1 MRAPVFFAAVVLTGF
16 GWVMANPP
24 NENPAGGNATG
35 GDAAEEC
42 CAPIECG
49 PPAGSMTDWF
59 NVGIDLGRAEEAAR
73 RDVAPRVIAADFRSA
88 IASRTIGISAVQSRL
103 ETLLAEIEATDSP
116 ETVVSLVATAKQD
129 IARLASI
136 DARSPSNPAT
146 ATTYVASMWV
156 GTWDT
161 TYGTMVLE
169 HGEAPGS
176 LVGYYGSSE
185 YLIRATVDSNNPG
198 VIEGTWQEGGSTG
211 RLRFALTDSV
221 MWSGVWS
228 SGDQEPTGAN
238 NWQASRVANTA
249 HLSNWIGR
257 WETSYGEM
265 HLKLA
270 DDGLRVV
277 GYYGHPNKT
286 IDAWIDPQEPRT
298 LVGVWRYTDSG
309 AIGRLSFRMLD
320 EDTWQGGWTG
330 GDTQPSP
337 NASNWHGKRNFDAHA
352 PDVYGESEPDSYG
365 RSEAESAV
373 AYPLGSPE

>member
-1 MRAPVFFAAVVLTGF
+1 MRPLVFFAMVALTGF
-16 GWVMANPP
+16 GWVLANPP
-24 NENPAGGNATG
+24 SENPAGGSAV
-35 GDAAEEC
+35 EEC
-42 CAPIECG
+42 CAPVQSV
-49 PPAGSMTDWF
+49 PLASSATDWF

-73 RDVAPRVIAADFRSA
+73 RDVAPRIISADLRSA
-88 IASRTIGISAVQSRL
+88 MASRSIGIPTVQRQL
-103 ETLLAEIEATDSP
+103 ESLLTDIEATDSP
-116 ETVVSLVATAKQD
+116 ETVVSLVAAAKLD

-136 DARSPSNPAT
+136 DARSPSNPAS
-146 ATTYVASMWV
+146 ATTYIASMWV
-156 GTWDT
+156 GTWAT

-169 HGEAPGS
+169 QGEALGS

-198 VIEGTWQEGGSTG
+198 VIEGTWQEGSSTG

-238 NWQASRVANTA
+238 NWQASRVTSTTD
-249 HLSNWIGR
+249 LSNWIGR
-257 WETSYGEM
+257 WETSYGDM

-277 GYYGHPNKT
+277 GFYGHPNKT
-286 IDAWIDPQEPRT
+286 IDAWIAPQDPKT

-309 AIGRLSFRMLD
+309 AIGRISFRMLD
-320 EDTWQGGWTG
+320 RDTWQGGWTG

-337 NASNWHGKRNFDAHA
+337 HASNWHGKRKGDAQV
-352 PDVYGESEPDSYG
+352 PDLYGESEADSYG
-365 RSEAESAV
+365 PFEAGSVV
-373 AYPLGSPE
+373 AFPLGSPE